1 MANNNA
7 KIRFV
12 SGEYA
17 GAEIEL
23 TPFNDVTLGRNPEM
37 ANFVFN
43 SEGVSRRHCIIQ
55 YNPNDRRFRVTDLS
69 SSGTII
75 NNVKKME
82 RGNVEYLSAG
92 DTLKIGHSNNV
103 VQLMA
108 PPRLDNTGVRVTPGL
123 IVGNGDSGGMGET
136 GVLGPQ
142 GRVTVKMN
150 PGMVSSHLGTP
161 GYQNGYQNP
170 GDRPANSGPYNTPN
184 NQGVAPWSD
193 GSKSV
198 SSEPSDAL
206 GIIGLSLG
214 GLAFVAAFCFL
225 IYLCGDFF
233 KVKCLIFVAT
243 HVGYMW
249 SMLLVGIAGVV
260 LGIIYLVQMS
270 NARGDHPKWMGAA
283 AIACGAV
290 AIIIV
295 LIIYFSAIT
304 VSATDAVEY
313 GIKVGNDLIG
323 DWSKYLD
330 Y

>member
-69 SSGTII
+69 SSGTVV

-103 VQLMA
+103 IQLIA
-108 PPRLDNTGVRVTPGL
+108 PPRLDNTGVRVTDNY
-123 IVGNGDSGGMGET
+123 VGNPDNGNSMGET

-150 PGMVSSHLGTP
+150 PGMGMSS
-161 GYQNGYQNP
+161 GYPTNQIYQNP
-170 GDRPANSGPYNTPN
+170 GGGYSNMG
-184 NQGVAPWSD
+184 NQQPVAPWGNNNLKSGESQSD
-193 GSKSV
+193 V
-198 SSEPSDAL
+198 V
-206 GIIGLSLG
+206 GIIGSALAAVAVLLAVVILIYAANFKLEVFGYSVGMGFKLG
-214 GLAFVAAFCFL
+214 CAYFISTKLMLWILWVILAVAGIVLGVVFL
-225 IYLCGDFF
+225 IQISGKAGRPTWLG
-233 KVKCLIFVAT
+233 VLA
-243 HVGYMW
+243 
-249 SMLLVGIAGVV
+249 IAGGALALIAALVV
-260 LGIIYLVQMS
+260 LFS
-270 NARGDHPKWMGAA
+270 SFSAA
-283 AIACGAV
+283 A
-290 AIIIV
+290 
-295 LIIYFSAIT
+295 
-304 VSATDAVEY
+304 
-313 GIKVGNDLIG
+313 DLINMM
-323 DWSKYLD
+323 SY
-330 Y
+330 

>member
-69 SSGTII
+69 SSGTIV

-103 VQLMA
+103 IQLIA
-108 PPRLDNTGVRVTPGL
+108 PPRLDNAGVRVAEFPG
-123 IVGNGDSGGMGET
+123 GNPNDGNNMGET

-150 PGMVSSHLGTP
+150 PGMGMNS
-161 GYQNGYQNP
+161 GYPTNQVYQNP
-170 GDRPANSGPYNTPN
+170 GSGYSNMG
-184 NQGVAPWSD
+184 NQQPVAPWGNNNLKSGESQSD
-193 GSKSV
+193 V
-198 SSEPSDAL
+198 V
-206 GIIGLSLG
+206 GIIGSALAAVAVFLAVVILIYAANFKLEVFGYSVGMGFKLG
-214 GLAFVAAFCFL
+214 CAYFISTKLMLWILWVILAVAGIVLGVVFL
-225 IYLCGDFF
+225 IQLG
-233 KVKCLIFVAT
+233 VLA
-243 HVGYMW
+243 
-249 SMLLVGIAGVV
+249 IAGGALALIAALVV
-260 LGIIYLVQMS
+260 LFS
-270 NARGDHPKWMGAA
+270 SFSAA
-283 AIACGAV
+283 A
-290 AIIIV
+290 
-295 LIIYFSAIT
+295 
-304 VSATDAVEY
+304 
-313 GIKVGNDLIG
+313 DLINMM
-323 DWSKYLD
+323 SY
-330 Y
+330 

>member
-92 DTLKIGHSNNV
+92 DTLKIGHSDNV
-103 VQLMA
+103 IQLIA
-108 PPRLDNTGVRVTPGL
+108 PPRLDNTGVRVAPGL
-123 IVGNGDSGGMGET
+123 TGGNGDSGGMGET

-150 PGMVSSHLGTP
+150 PGIGMSSGNQTYP
-161 GYQNGYQNP
+161 VY
-170 GDRPANSGPYNTPN
+170 T
-184 NQGVAPWSD
+184 NQGGGYPNMGNPQQTPWGSNNLKSGESQSD
-193 GSKSV
+193 V
-198 SSEPSDAL
+198 V
-206 GIIGLSLG
+206 GIIGAALS
-214 GLAFVAAFCFL
+214 AVAVLIAIIIL
-225 IYLCGDFF
+225 IYAANF
-233 KVKCLIFVAT
+233 KLEVLGYS
-243 HVGYMW
+243 VGTGFKLGCAYFI
-249 SMLLVGIAGVV
+249 STKLMLWILWVILTIAGTV
-260 LGIIYLVQMS
+260 LGIVFLIQIS
-270 NARGDHPKWMGAA
+270 GKAGRPTWMGILAIVGGVLALIAALIVLFSSFSAA
-283 AIACGAV
+283 A
-290 AIIIV
+290 
-295 LIIYFSAIT
+295 
-304 VSATDAVEY
+304 
-313 GIKVGNDLIG
+313 DLINMMS
-323 DWSKYLD
+323 W
-330 Y
+330 